1 MIFSRRTLFG
11 WLAAALSGDLFRELL
26 AQDAP
31 PQAAPAQPNAPTD
44 FATLN
49 FLFREIETAGIIPR
63 MPGLMEAI
71 LRERFDRAETDYR
84 QGKRR
89 GVEEQHIADAFN
101 ILATGLTVPDYA
113 FTSPRQV
120 RFIRMQIALPVNA
133 KFMEIEE
140 INESVGHEMSPLQ
153 AAYVFKA
160 LVELKLVSPDFQV
173 PPSAWD
179 QTYESQMESLER
191 AQAARKQA
199 EQRQQGAQPGQ
210 YGQYRVTVGSPVGTL
225 RAGAPRETK
234 YKELYDIIAKRIT
247 FLTPGDGFE
256 ILDRMFTTLG
266 I

>member
-1 MIFSRRTLFG
+1 MIFSRRTLVG
-11 WLAAALSGDLFRELL
+11 WLVAAMSGDLFRELL
-26 AQDAP
+26 AQDQ
-31 PQAAPAQPNAPTD
+31 PQATPAQPNAPTD
-44 FATLN
+44 FGTLN
-49 FLFREIETAGIIPR
+49 FLFREIETARIIPR
-63 MPGLMEAI
+63 MPGLMEEI

-89 GVEEQHIADAFN
+89 GVEEQRIADAFN

-140 INESVGHEMSPLQ
+140 INESVGHEMSPVQ

-173 PPSAWD
+173 PPAVWD
-179 QTYESQMESLER
+179 QTYESQMEGLER
-191 AQAARKQA
+191 VQAARKQA

-210 YGQYRVTVGSPVGTL
+210 YRVTVGGPVGTL

>member
-1 MIFSRRTLFG
+1 MILSRRTLFG

-31 PQAAPAQPNAPTD
+31 PQAAPAQSNAPTD
-44 FATLN
+44 FGTLN
-49 FLFREIETAGIIPR
+49 FLFREIETARIIPR

-84 QGKRR
+84 QGKRP
-89 GVEEQHIADAFN
+89 GVQEKNIADAFN

-120 RFIRMQIALPVNA
+120 RFIRMQIALPPVDA

-173 PPSAWD
+173 PPAAWD
-179 QTYESQMESLER
+179 QTYDSLMEGLER
-191 AQAARKQA
+191 AQAARKQV
-199 EQRQQGAQPGQ
+199 EQRQQGGQAQ
-210 YGQYRVTVGSPVGTL
+210 GQYRVTVGGPVGTL

-234 YKELYDIIAKRIT
+234 YKELYDTIAKRIT

>member
-1 MIFSRRTLFG
+1 MMFSRRTLIG
-11 WLAAALSGDLFRELL
+11 WLAAGLNRDLLRELL

-31 PQAAPAQPNAPTD
+31 PQAAPAQPNAPAD
-44 FATLN
+44 FGTLN
-49 FLFREIETAGIIPR
+49 FLFREIESAKIIPR

-89 GVEEQHIADAFN
+89 GVEEQHVADAFN
-101 ILATGLTVPDYA
+101 ILATGLTVPEYA

-120 RFIRMQIALPVNA
+120 RFIRMQISLPVNA

-140 INESVGHEMSPLQ
+140 INESVGHEMSPVQ

-173 PPSAWD
+173 PPAVWD
-179 QTYESQMESLER
+179 QTYESQMEGLER
-191 AQAARKQA
+191 AQAARKQF

-210 YGQYRVTVGSPVGTL
+210 YRVTVGGPVGTL
-225 RAGAPRETK
+225 RVGAPRETK
-234 YKELYDIIAKRIT
+234 YKERYDIVAKRIT

-256 ILDRMFTTLG
+256 ILDGMFTTLG

>member
-1 MIFSRRTLFG
+1 M
-11 WLAAALSGDLFRELL
+11 SGDLFRELL
-26 AQDAP
+26 AQDQ
-31 PQAAPAQPNAPTD
+31 PQATPAQPNAPTD
-44 FATLN
+44 FGTLN
-49 FLFREIETAGIIPR
+49 FLFREIETARIIPR
-63 MPGLMEAI
+63 MPGLMEEI

-89 GVEEQHIADAFN
+89 GVEEQRIADAFN

-140 INESVGHEMSPLQ
+140 INESVGHEMSPVQ

-173 PPSAWD
+173 PPAVWD
-179 QTYESQMESLER
+179 QTYESQMEGLER
-191 AQAARKQA
+191 VQAARKQA

-210 YGQYRVTVGSPVGTL
+210 YRVTVGGPVGTL

>member
-1 MIFSRRTLFG
+1 MIFSRRTFVG
-11 WLAAALSGDLFRELL
+11 WIAAGLSHNLTNLL
-26 AQDAP
+26 AQDQP

-44 FATLN
+44 FGTLN
-49 FLFREIETAGIIPR
+49 FLFREIESAKIIPR

-140 INESVGHEMSPLQ
+140 INESVGHEMSPVQ

-173 PPSAWD
+173 PPAVWD
-179 QTYESQMESLER
+179 QTYDSQMESLER

-199 EQRQQGAQPGQ
+199 EQRQQGAQLQ
-210 YGQYRVTVGSPVGTL
+210 GQYRVTVGGPVGTL

>member
-11 WLAAALSGDLFRELL
+11 WLAAGLNGDLFRELL
-26 AQDAP
+26 AQDQP
-31 PQAAPAQPNAPTD
+31 PQAVPAQPNAPTD
-44 FATLN
+44 FGTLN
-49 FLFREIETAGIIPR
+49 FLFREIESAKIIPR

-101 ILATGLTVPDYA
+101 ILATGLTVPEYA

-120 RFIRMQIALPVNA
+120 RFIRMQIALTPIFS

-153 AAYVFKA
+153 VAYVFKA

-173 PPSAWD
+173 PPAVWD
-179 QTYESQMESLER
+179 QTYDSLMENLER
-191 AQAARKQA
+191 AQVARKQA
-199 EQRQQGAQPGQ
+199 EQRQQSAQP
-210 YGQYRVTVGSPVGTL
+210 GQYRVTVGGPVGTL

>member
-1 MIFSRRTLFG
+1 MIFSRRTLIG
-11 WLAAALSGDLFRELL
+11 WLVAGLNGDLFRELL

-31 PQAAPAQPNAPTD
+31 QAVPAQPNAPTD
-44 FATLN
+44 FGTLN
-49 FLFREIETAGIIPR
+49 FLFRVIETARIIPR

-84 QGKRR
+84 QGKRP
-89 GVEEQHIADAFN
+89 GVQEKNIADAFN

-120 RFIRMQIALPVNA
+120 RFIRMQIALPAVDA

-140 INESVGHEMSPLQ
+140 INESVGHEMSPVQ

-173 PPSAWD
+173 PPAAWD
-179 QTYESQMESLER
+179 QTYESQMEGLER
-191 AQAARKQA
+191 AQAARKQV
-199 EQRQQGAQPGQ
+199 EQRQQCGQAQ
-210 YGQYRVTVGSPVGTL
+210 GQYRVTVGGPVGTL
-225 RAGAPRETK
+225 RGEVQPRETK

>member
-11 WLAAALSGDLFRELL
+11 WLAAGLNGDLLRELL
-26 AQDAP
+26 AQKP
-31 PQAAPAQPNAPTD
+31 PQVGPPND
-44 FATLN
+44 FGTLD
-49 FLFREIETAGIIPR
+49 FLFKEIETERIIPR

-84 QGKRR
+84 NGKRQ
-89 GVEEQHIADAFN
+89 GVEEQHIADAYN
-101 ILATGLTVPDYA
+101 MLTTELTVPEYA

-120 RFIRMQIALPVNA
+120 RFIRMQIALAPVNA

-140 INESVGHEMSPLQ
+140 INESVGHEMSPVQ

-160 LVELKLVSPDFQV
+160 LVELKMVSPDFQV
-173 PPSAWD
+173 PPAMWD

-191 AQAARKQA
+191 VQAARKQS
-199 EQRQQGAQPGQ
+199 EQREQGTLS
-210 YGQYRVTVGSPVGTL
+210 GQYRVTVDGPVGTL
-225 RAGAPRETK
+225 RSRETK

>member
-1 MIFSRRTLFG
+1 MIASRRTFFG
-11 WLAAALSGDLFRELL
+11 WMVAALRGDLFRELL
-26 AQDAP
+26 AQEP
-31 PQAAPAQPNAPTD
+31 PHAGPPND
-44 FATLN
+44 FGTLDY
-49 FLFREIETAGIIPR
+49 LFKEIETTGILPR

-89 GVEEQHIADAFN
+89 GVGEQGIADAYN
-101 ILATGLTVPDYA
+101 MLATELTVPEYA

-120 RFIRMQIALPVNA
+120 RFVRMQIALPVNA

-173 PPSAWD
+173 PPAVWD
-179 QTYESQMESLER
+179 QTYDSLMEGLER

-199 EQRQQGAQPGQ
+199 EQRPQGAQPGQ
-210 YGQYRVTVGSPVGTL
+210 YRVTVGGPVGTL

-234 YKELYDIIAKRIT
+234 YKELYDIIGKRIT

-256 ILDRMFTTLG
+256 IFDRMFTTLG